1 MSQSAMQGYFALIKA
16 LRSSAVELFMSGAW
30 IIVVPFSQI
39 RSAPDE
45 RCAEFFVDFS
55 NFLYSVDVG
64 LVDALD
70 PAAAAIV
77 AAGTEFTINS
87 ACSPQGLVND
97 ADSFFSCGV
106 FDQYGGHLFNSF
118 LDGTID
124 FSLIISWHFGN
135 YSAHRKKDQKWT
147 GELARRN
154 VFDLF
159 SGADKAPFRRE
170 DALCAASIIA
180 HLVLCAIIVDA
191 HSPECAAFG
200 TWGAE

>member
-1 MSQSAMQGYFALIKA
+1 MSQSAMQGYFDLIKA
-16 LRSSAVELFMSGAW
+16 LRSSTVESLMSGAW

-70 PAAAAIV
+70 PAAAAII
-77 AAGTEFTINS
+77 AAGTEFAVNA
-87 ACSPQGLVND
+87 ACAPQGLVND

-118 LDGTID
+118 LDGTIE
-124 FSLIISWHFGN
+124 FLLIIS
-135 YSAHRKKDQKWT
+135 
-147 GELARRN
+147 
-154 VFDLF
+154 
-159 SGADKAPFRRE
+159 
-170 DALCAASIIA
+170 
-180 HLVLCAIIVDA
+180 
-191 HSPECAAFG
+191 
-200 TWGAE
+200 